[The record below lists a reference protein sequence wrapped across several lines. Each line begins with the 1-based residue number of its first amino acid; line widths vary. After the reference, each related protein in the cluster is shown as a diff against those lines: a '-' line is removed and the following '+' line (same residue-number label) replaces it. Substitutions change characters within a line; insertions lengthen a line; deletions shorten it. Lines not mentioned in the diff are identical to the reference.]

1 AAGQRDA
8 LVFVS
13 PEELANDEVGAA
25 LRAARPGL
33 FVVDEAHLVSQ
44 WGQDFRPDYLRLGA
58 QADALGAPVRL
69 ALTATAAPPV
79 REEITRRLGLGDAEV
94 VIGDFDRPEIELS
107 VQRVRSP
114 REKQR
119 QIERAASELSG
130 SGI

>member
-58 QADALGAPVRL
+58 QAAALGAPVRL

-79 REEITRRLGLGDAEV
+79 REEIVRRLGLRDPGVVLGDV
-94 VIGDFDRPEIELS
+94 DRPQLDPS
-107 VQRVRSP
+107 RRHVTQ
-114 REKQR
+114 
-119 QIERAASELSG
+119 
-130 SGI
+130 